1 MVKETIRNYSTFRGV
16 VRELAKN
23 SYRGADNIGNMES
36 VTVKHIVTKRLQKNF
51 MRLVFEIES
60 KPGVEAKGELLL
72 ELRWFLGSVW
82 NGSVGPYH
90 LPSGFKKRFYVDIPA
105 WDGIRWSKFKWV
117 FVTDAVF
124 QGKVSAYEGK
134 GEKNK
139 LYEDLR
145 NLN

>member
-1 MVKETIRNYSTFRGV
+1 
-16 VRELAKN
+16 
-23 SYRGADNIGNMES
+23 MES
-36 VTVKHIVTKRLQKNF
+36 VSVKHIVTKRLQKNF

-60 KPGVEAKGELLL
+60 KKGVEVKGELLL

-105 WDGIRWSKFKWV
+105 WDGIRWSKFEWV

-124 QGKVSAYEGK
+124 KGKVSCYEGK

-145 NLN
+145 NLD